1 MKPEKIKEYLKQIA
15 ENVTSDPQ
23 LEDIYEQLA
32 LLSDI
37 DESEEQEQNGE
48 IFTQDQV
55 EEKSKEW
62 LK

>member
-15 ENVTSDPQ
+15 ENVTPETR

-37 DESEEQEQNGE
+37 DESEEQEQKGE
-48 IFTQDQV
+48 ILTQAQV

>member
-1 MKPEKIKEYLKQIA
+1 MKSERIKEYLKQIA
-15 ENVTSDPQ
+15 ENVTPQTQ

-48 IFTQDQV
+48 ILTQDQV
-55 EEKSKEW
+55 
-62 LK
+62 

>member
-1 MKPEKIKEYLKQIA
+1 MTPEKIKEYLKQIA
-15 ENVTSDPQ
+15 ENVTPETQ

-37 DESEEQEQNGE
+37 DESEEQELRGE
-48 IFTQDQV
+48 TLSQKEV

-62 LK
+62 LS

>member
-1 MKPEKIKEYLKQIA
+1 MKPEKIKEYLKRIS
-15 ENVTSDPQ
+15 ENVTAETR

-32 LLSDI
+32 FLSDI

-48 IFTQDQV
+48 TLTQQQV

-62 LK
+62 LR

>member
-1 MKPEKIKEYLKQIA
+1 MKSERIKEYLKQIA
-15 ENVTSDPQ
+15 ENVTPQTQ

-48 IFTQDQV
+48 ILTQDQV
-55 EEKSKEW
+55 EDQSKEW
-62 LK
+62 LR

>member
-15 ENVTSDPQ
+15 ENVTPETQ

-37 DESEEQEQNGE
+37 DESEEQELKGE
-48 IFTQDQV
+48 ILTQDQV

>member
-15 ENVTSDPQ
+15 ENVTPETQ

-37 DESEEQEQNGE
+37 DESEEQEQKGE
-48 IFTQDQV
+48 FFTQDQV

>member
-1 MKPEKIKEYLKQIA
+1 MKPEKIKEYLKQIS
-15 ENVTSDPQ
+15 ENVTPDTQ

-37 DESEEQEQNGE
+37 DESEEQEQTGE
-48 IFTQDQV
+48 ISTQDQV